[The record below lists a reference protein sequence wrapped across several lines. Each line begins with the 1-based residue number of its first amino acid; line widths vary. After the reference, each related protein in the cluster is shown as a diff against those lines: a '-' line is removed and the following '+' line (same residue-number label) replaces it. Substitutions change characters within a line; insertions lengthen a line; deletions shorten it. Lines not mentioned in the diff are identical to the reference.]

1 MSNENYWLTSFDTTL
16 PLDKNSKKR
25 YNEINTMQKNVFDD
39 TFANSALDYLYS
51 NDNLGKT
58 QSFLESNGFPSIEER
73 QYNKQS
79 YGAADE
85 NRQML
90 DLFQSKSNSILNP
103 KLSDDTDRAFL
114 SGLMGEEEEK
124 AYHQSQIA
132 DANSAIKQWQSAFIG
147 SPLESQLNGVADS
160 ALQKINTVPN
170 TKSDFFNAENNIV
183 PVDNFN
189 LFPEN
194 DNNNVSSL
202 LLQDTNNTLSMV
214 NTRTLVDNSL
224 KKLLNKAKQAFQFF
238 GELPYEMQKD
248 IQRSMWRT
256 GARHYLGEEGFDTSL
271 WMLEHALQDNPSDI
285 WRGNDSRI
293 AYLINNDPVYLNS
306 LDEAIK
312 SSKDGTIDTDLQN
325 IQFNEKDLYYSIHK
339 ANIHVTGHRQSN
351 GKWIVHATLSDKYD
365 FTEFMTFKDDNGGW
379 STQFSPGTVANDV
392 ALASQILGAINPYHV
407 TVDFYTTR

>member
-224 KKLLNKAKQAFQFF
+224 KKLLNKAKQAFQIF
-238 GELPYEMQKD
+238 GELPDEMQKD
-248 IQRSMWRT
+248 VQRSIWRT
-256 GARHYLGEEGFDTSL
+256 GARYYLGKEEFYTSL

>member
-170 TKSDFFNAENNIV
+170 TKSDFFNAKNNIV

-214 NTRTLVDNSL
+214 NTRALVDNSL
-224 KKLLNKAKQAFQFF
+224 KKLLNKAKQAFQIF
-238 GELPYEMQKD
+238 GELPDEMQKD
-248 IQRSMWRT
+248 VQRSIWRT
-256 GARHYLGEEGFDTSL
+256 GARYYLGKEEFYTSL